1 MPVPGP
7 VCPDFVRREV
17 PGGGPALPART
28 PVIAEGRKK
37 VSASTVDDGKRRR
50 PGPQGCPSL
59 RSGPS
64 QGVIAGTLDSGS
76 GNGKKSRRGPGSLPG
91 VSVVA
96 ADTAIVV
103 AGLAFVL
110 GVVVLVLL
118 VWAPWNSVRNEPP
131 LPDDIETRLLL
142 GEDPEQIAADQDAA
156 EARAIRAPVIDLSP
170 GPPDDDEDGD
180 DS

>member
-1 MPVPGP
+1 L
-7 VCPDFVRREV
+7 DRNT
-17 PGGGPALPART
+17 GGRGHKFG
-28 PVIAEGRKK
+28 IG
-37 VSASTVDDGKRRR
+37 
-50 PGPQGCPSL
+50 
-59 RSGPS
+59 
-64 QGVIAGTLDSGS
+64 I
-76 GNGKKSRRGPGSLPG
+76 GPGSLPG

-142 GEDPEQIAADQDAA
+142 GEDPAQIAADQDAA

>member
-1 MPVPGP
+1 V
-7 VCPDFVRREV
+7 
-17 PGGGPALPART
+17 T
-28 PVIAEGRKK
+28 
-37 VSASTVDDGKRRR
+37 
-50 PGPQGCPSL
+50 
-59 RSGPS
+59 
-64 QGVIAGTLDSGS
+64 
-76 GNGKKSRRGPGSLPG
+76 
-91 VSVVA
+91 VVA
-96 ADTAIVV
+96 ADTAMVV

-131 LPDDIETRLLL
+131 LPDDVETRLLL